1 MVRVAGGCWR
11 PWLGRSWFLRV
22 RCVVFVVQSGMVGR
36 GVGKGLSGLGGGR
49 GSGWKLI
56 GNGSI
61 SVSMGVLFIVFTLG
75 CGWGYG
81 ELYKFFFAEDG

>member
-1 MVRVAGGCWR
+1 LAPVVWA
-11 PWLGRSWFLRV
+11 LL
-22 RCVVFVVQSGMVGR
+22 VFVVQSGMVGR

-49 GSGWKLI
+49 GSGWKLV

-81 ELYKFFFAEDG
+81 ELH

>member
-1 MVRVAGGCWR
+1 MAPVAWA
-11 PWLGRSWFLRV
+11 LL
-22 RCVVFVVQSGMVGR
+22 VFEGWMRGFSVQSGMVGR

-49 GSGWKLI
+49 GSGWRLV

-81 ELYKFFFAEDG
+81 EL